1 MQKGV
6 FMKELLNK
14 YKPLIKQL
22 ISYGIIGGISSGL
35 DFCVYV
41 ILTHIGIN
49 ELIANLISV
58 NIGIA
63 CSFIFN
69 SIITFKMTDKKLKRG
84 IKFFL
89 VGYCGLGLSTLILF
103 IGTKVFYINEIVV
116 KLISI
121 FIVALFQFILNKLIT
136 FRGENKNG

>member
-1 MQKGV
+1 MRKGV
-6 FMKELLNK
+6 FMKKLLEK
-14 YKPLIKQL
+14 YKVLIKQL

-35 DFCVYV
+35 VFCVYV
-41 ILTHIGIN
+41 VLTHVGLN

-69 SIITFKMTDKKLKRG
+69 SVITFKMTDKKLKRCA
-84 IKFFL
+84 KFFL

-103 IGTKVFYINEIVV
+103 IGTKIFLANEIIV
-116 KLISI
+116 KLISV
-121 FIVALFQFILNKLIT
+121 FIVALFQFVLNKLIT
-136 FRGENKNG
+136 FRGEKENG

>member
-1 MQKGV
+1 MKG
-6 FMKELLNK
+6 LLAK
-14 YKPLIKQL
+14 YMTIIKQL

-35 DFCVYV
+35 DFCVY
-41 ILTHIGIN
+41 ILLTHVGLN
-49 ELIANLISV
+49 EFVANLISV

-69 SIITFKMTDKKLKRG
+69 SVITFKMTDKKLRRG
-84 IKFFL
+84 VKFFL

-103 IGTKVFYINEIVV
+103 IGTKVFSANEIVV

-121 FIVALFQFILNKLIT
+121 FIVALFQFVLNKLIT
-136 FRGENKNG
+136 FRGESKNG

>member
-69 SIITFKMTDKKLKRG
+69 SIITFKN
-84 IKFFL
+84 
-89 VGYCGLGLSTLILF
+89 VC
-103 IGTKVFYINEIVV
+103 
-116 KLISI
+116 
-121 FIVALFQFILNKLIT
+121 
-136 FRGENKNG
+136 

>member
-1 MQKGV
+1 
-6 FMKELLNK
+6 MKELLNK

-89 VGYCGLGLSTLILF
+89 VGYCGLGLILF

>member
-1 MQKGV
+1 
-6 FMKELLNK
+6 MKELLNK

-22 ISYGIIGGISSGL
+22 ISYGIIGGISSVL

-84 IKFFL
+84 IKFFFF
-89 VGYCGLGLSTLILF
+89 VYCGLGLSTLILF

>member
-1 MQKGV
+1 
-6 FMKELLNK
+6 MKELLNK